1 MLKSQDEDAYHSP
14 PDGVS
19 EVAELGWAAGLL
31 PLASGAGGILLG
43 EVDEVGGEDE
53 GQHPDVHRGY
63 QLLLANKH
71 PRSACEK
78 TVDDLLL

>member
-14 PDGVS
+14 PYGVS

-43 EVDEVGGEDE
+43 EVDEVGGKDE

-63 QLLLANKH
+63 QLLLPTNIH
-71 PRSACEK
+71 VVHLIYCYPVV
-78 TVDDLLL
+78 T